1 MDKWF
6 KILREARH
14 RSRKKEPTPFKSK
27 AQKRYKK
34 QRRKNDIYSTV
45 AGHKNL
51 SSGAPY
57 NVKTKRA
64 GTDRLRFEEEVDP
77 ASFEKQ
83 PTLNQKFWKDGG
95 SRLCKKVARRLTR
108 IAEDFIEGLEVPVEI
123 EDIRFT
129 GSLANY
135 NWSKYSDIDLHIV
148 VDFSKIDEDADLVK
162 SFFDSSRMRWNDIH
176 EIKIY
181 GYEVEVYVENV
192 GDVHKSSGIYSI
204 TNDSWVIEPDPTSV
218 DIDVSLARK
227 KSDDIETQVNL
238 INHIMNDN
246 KYETALRAIERVK
259 EKIRRM
265 RKAGLDSPKQE
276 FSPENIAFKILRR
289 EDVLQKLSDMKYNA
303 YDRLMSISEKRGGRE
318 IR

>member
-6 KILREARH
+6 KILNEKRRKKAR
-14 RSRKKEPTPFKSK
+14 SKEPTPFKSK
-27 AQKRYKK
+27 SQKAYKK

-57 NVKTKRA
+57 NNKVKRA

-83 PTLNQKFWKDGG
+83 PNLNEKFWKEGG
-95 SRLCKKVARRLTR
+95 TYLCPRVSRRLVK
-108 IAEDFIEGLEVPVEI
+108 IAEDFVNGLEIPAKI

-148 VDFSKIDEDADLVK
+148 VDFSKIDDDVSIVK
-162 SFFDSSRMRWNDIH
+162 SFFDSARMRWNDIH
-176 EIKIY
+176 DIKIF
-181 GYEVEVYVENV
+181 GYEVEIYVENI

-204 TNDSWVIEPDPTSV
+204 TNQQWIVEPDPTSV
-218 DIDVSLARK
+218 DIDISLARK

-238 INHIMNDN
+238 LQHIARKK
-246 KYETALRAIERVK
+246 KYDVVLRAVDRLK

-289 EDVLQKLSDMKYNA
+289 EDILQRLSDMKYDA
-303 YDRLMSISEKRGGRE
+303 YDNMMSIK
-318 IR
+318 

>member
-6 KILREARH
+6 KILNE
-14 RSRKKEPTPFKSK
+14 SRRDQRPRPEPTPFKSK
-27 AQKRYKK
+27 AQKAYKK
-34 QRRKNDIYSTV
+34 QRRKNDMYSTK

-57 NVKTKRA
+57 TSKTQRA
-64 GTDRLRFEEEVDP
+64 GTDRLRFEEEVEP
-77 ASFEKQ
+77 ESFEKQ
-83 PTLNQKFWKDGG
+83 SHLNERFWREDGT
-95 SRLCKKVARRLTR
+95 RLCPKVSRRLVR
-108 IAEDFIEGLEVPVEI
+108 IVNDFMDGLDVDAQI

-135 NWSKYSDIDLHIV
+135 NWSKYSDVDLHIV
-148 VDFSKIDEDADLVK
+148 VDFNKIDEDTELVK
-162 SFFDSSRMRWNDIH
+162 SFFDSARMRWNDIH
-176 EIKIY
+176 DIKIY
-181 GYEVEVYVENV
+181 GYEVEIYVENV

-204 TNDSWVIEPDPTSV
+204 MDDQWIVEPDATSV

-238 INHIMNDN
+238 VNHIIQKQ
-246 KYETALRAIERVK
+246 KYDSALRAIQRIK

-289 EDVLQKLSDMKYNA
+289 EDVLQKLNDMKYDA
-303 YDRLMSISEKRGGRE
+303 YDRMMSIK
-318 IR
+318 

>member
-1 MDKWF
+1 MNKWF
-6 KILREARH
+6 KILNE
-14 RSRKKEPTPFKSK
+14 SRRDQRPRPEPTPFKSK
-27 AQKRYKK
+27 TQKAYKK
-34 QRRKNDIYSTV
+34 QRRKNDMYSTKS
-45 AGHKNL
+45 GHKNL

-57 NVKTKRA
+57 NNNTQRA

-83 PTLNQKFWKDGG
+83 PNLDEKFWKEGG
-95 SRLCKKVARRLTR
+95 TRLCPKVARRLTK
-108 IAEDFIEGLEVPVEI
+108 IAHDFIDGLEVPAQI

-135 NWSKYSDIDLHIV
+135 NWSKYSDVDLHIV
-148 VDFSKIDEDADLVK
+148 VDFAKIDEDIELVK
-162 SFFDSSRMRWNDIH
+162 SFFDSARMRWNDIH
-176 EIKIY
+176 DIKIY

-204 TNDSWVIEPDPTSV
+204 MDDQWIVEPDPTSV
-218 DIDVSLARK
+218 DIDVALARK

-238 INHIMNDN
+238 ISYIIDKE
-246 KYETALRAIERVK
+246 KYDSALRAIERLK
-259 EKIRRM
+259 QKIRRT

-289 EDVLQKLSDMKYNA
+289 EDVLQKLNDMKYDA
-303 YDRLMSISEKRGGRE
+303 YDRMMSIK
-318 IR
+318 